1 VNPPLQHLVLELNR
15 HKFINKKGGNMRK
28 LIYYV
33 ACTVDGFI
41 AREDGSFDCFPMS
54 GEHFADLFDAF
65 PETFPARFHEALG
78 ISFSGNKQFDA
89 VLMGRK
95 TYEVGLK
102 ISLTNPYP
110 SLKQYVFSRSMKA
123 SPDENV
129 ELVAGDAVGLVKEL
143 KQETGKDIWL
153 CGGGELAATVV
164 SEIDE
169 MIVKLNPVVIGAG
182 IPVFSRAVS
191 TMNLELCD
199 RKIYNNGFML
209 LHYRLQK

>member
-1 VNPPLQHLVLELNR
+1 
-15 HKFINKKGGNMRK
+15 MRK

-54 GEHFADLFDAF
+54 GEHFADLFDRF
-65 PETFPARFHEALG
+65 PETIPAHLHEALG
-78 ISFSGNKQFDA
+78 INFLGNKQFDA

-95 TYEVGLK
+95 TYEVGLNVG
-102 ISLTNPYP
+102 LTNPYP
-110 SLKQYVFSRSMKA
+110 SLQQYVFSHSMNV

-129 ELVAGDAVGLVKEL
+129 ELVAGDAVELVKEL
-143 KQETGKDIWL
+143 KKETGKDIWL
-153 CGGGELAATVV
+153 CGGGELAATLV

-169 MIVKLNPVVIGAG
+169 MIVKSNPVIIGAG
-182 IPVFSRAVS
+182 IPVFARAIAP
-191 TMNLELCD
+191 TNLELVD

>member
-1 VNPPLQHLVLELNR
+1 
-15 HKFINKKGGNMRK
+15 MRK
-28 LIYYV
+28 LKYYI
-33 ACTVDGFI
+33 ASTVDGFI

-54 GEHFADLFDAF
+54 GEHFADLCEFF
-65 PETFPARFHEALG
+65 PETFPAHAQKALG
-78 ISFSGNKQFDA
+78 IHPENKQFDT

-102 ISLTNPYP
+102 AGITNPYS
-110 SLKQYVFSRSMKA
+110 SLKQYVFSHSMKA
-123 SPDENV
+123 SPDRNV
-129 ELVAGDAVGLVKEL
+129 ELVSENAVGLVREL

-153 CGGGELAATVV
+153 CGGSDLAATVF

-182 IPVFSRAVS
+182 IPLFSGAVS
-191 TMNLELCD
+191 PTNLELCD
-199 RKIYNNGFML
+199 RKIYSNGFLL

>member
-1 VNPPLQHLVLELNR
+1 
-15 HKFINKKGGNMRK
+15 MRK
-28 LIYYV
+28 LKYYI

-54 GEHFADLFDAF
+54 GEHFADLFDTF
-65 PETFPARFHEALG
+65 PETFPAHFHEALG

-89 VLMGRK
+89 VLMGRN

-102 ISLTNPYP
+102 IGLTNPYP
-110 SLKQYVFSRSMKA
+110 SLKQYVFSHSMKA
-123 SPDENV
+123 SPDRNV
-129 ELVAGDAVGLVKEL
+129 ELVSDDAVGLVKKL

-182 IPVFSRAVS
+182 IPVFARAIAP
-191 TMNLELCD
+191 TNLELVD
-199 RKIYNNGFML
+199 RKIYSNGFML

>member
-1 VNPPLQHLVLELNR
+1 
-15 HKFINKKGGNMRK
+15 MRK

-54 GEHFADLFDAF
+54 GEHFADLFDRF
-65 PETFPARFHEALG
+65 PETIPAHFHEPLG
-78 ISFSGNKQFDA
+78 ISFLGNKQFDA

-95 TYEVGLK
+95 TYEVGLNVGL
-102 ISLTNPYP
+102 SNPYP
-110 SLKQYVFSRSMKA
+110 SLKQYVFSRSMQA
-123 SPDENV
+123 SPDGNV
-129 ELVAGDAVGLVKEL
+129 ALVSHNAVELVKEL

-153 CGGGELAATVV
+153 CGGGELAVTVV

-169 MIVKLNPVVIGAG
+169 MIVKLNPVVVGAG
-182 IPVFSRAVS
+182 IPMFARAIAPTSVD
-191 TMNLELCD
+191 LVD
-199 RKIYNNGFML
+199 RQIYSNGFML

>member
-1 VNPPLQHLVLELNR
+1 
-15 HKFINKKGGNMRK
+15 MRK

-41 AREDGSFDCFPMS
+41 AREDGSFDCFPME
-54 GEHFADLFDAF
+54 GEHFADLFEFF
-65 PETFPARFHEALG
+65 PETFPARFHEAMG
-78 ISFSGNKQFDA
+78 INFSGNKQFDA

-102 ISLTNPYP
+102 FGLTDPYP

-129 ELVAGDAVGLVKEL
+129 KLVSGDEVELVKDL
-143 KQETGKDIWL
+143 KQESGKDIWL

-182 IPVFSRAVS
+182 IPVFARAIAPTNV
-191 TMNLELCD
+191 ELLD
-199 RKIYNNGFML
+199 RKTYNNGFML
-209 LHYRLQK
+209 LHYRLHK